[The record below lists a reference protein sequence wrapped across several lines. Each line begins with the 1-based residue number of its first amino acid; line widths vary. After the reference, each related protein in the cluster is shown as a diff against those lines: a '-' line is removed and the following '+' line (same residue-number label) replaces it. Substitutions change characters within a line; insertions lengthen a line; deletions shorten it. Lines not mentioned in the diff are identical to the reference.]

1 MTGEV
6 TGEPVIFARSSSSD
20 CVALC
25 ASRLSQKCA
34 RATAARAQRGGKIVP
49 SRPSGNDDAS
59 SIGGCSEGSSRIDE
73 SPKPARPLASGHL
86 QGSAET
92 SVRSLEDDS
101 SVTNVDDSSSI
112 VVPATELRDN
122 SQNPADHTFKTGAR
136 YRRNSCSSGEDPLSE
151 ESVDGAELT
160 EARPANETPS
170 STTCLAQSSE
180 PPAPVP
186 IQGQLELLLR
196 NPDNTDTPR
205 SSEMDSQSPS
215 ATQGYGGNEATGC
228 IVAYPDASTYSM
240 TPDSHLQDSSYAS
253 TSTDGR
259 ANPGGTE
266 RYEDEPSASSAISHD
281 RSPAASGSS
290 SPGTQ
295 QPRRITWG
303 KAKRYPGSETVSELE
318 DERSADLTSAD
329 EGLPQKA
336 GRHDARS
343 RQACS
348 QGADVRR

>member
-6 TGEPVIFARSSSSD
+6 TGEPVVFARSSSSD

-59 SIGGCSEGSSRIDE
+59 SIGGCSESSSRIDE
-73 SPKPARPLASGHL
+73 SPKPARPLALWPFAG
-86 QGSAET
+86 Q
-92 SVRSLEDDS
+92 
-101 SVTNVDDSSSI
+101 
-112 VVPATELRDN
+112 VPKPPPVHAIAGT
-122 SQNPADHTFKTGAR
+122 AAAAAKT
-136 YRRNSCSSGEDPLSE
+136 PLSE

-215 ATQGYGGNEATGC
+215 ATQGYGGNEATGLHC
-228 IVAYPDASTYSM
+228 G
-240 TPDSHLQDSSYAS
+240 L
-253 TSTDGR
+253 
-259 ANPGGTE
+259 
-266 RYEDEPSASSAISHD
+266 
-281 RSPAASGSS
+281 
-290 SPGTQ
+290 
-295 QPRRITWG
+295 PRR
-303 KAKRYPGSETVSELE
+303 V
-318 DERSADLTSAD
+318 DVF
-329 EGLPQKA
+329 
-336 GRHDARS
+336 HDA
-343 RQACS
+343 
-348 QGADVRR
+348 